1 MLVNG
6 QSKRTVNMSDACISG
21 QNASC
26 VHTVVS
32 HFIQSTVSFFYKTH
46 NQCLVSFSN
55 FVIVLIN

>member
-32 HFIQSTVSFFYKTH
+32 HFIQSTVSFFYK
-46 NQCLVSFSN
+46 NAQPMSSFFLKFCHS
-55 FVIVLIN
+55 FD